1 MMNNTIYCDCL
12 ECGNEFWIGVP
23 DLLDESEDAVIG
35 DIVWCGVCDSHRY
48 ECSWGLFFA
57 GDSTNTIR
65 DVLGIWTDWANSYR
79 TVKHPD
85 NKS

>member
-1 MMNNTIYCDCL
+1 MNNTIYCDCL
-12 ECGNEFWIGVP
+12 DCGNEFWIGVP

-57 GDSTNTIR
+57 GDSTNAIR